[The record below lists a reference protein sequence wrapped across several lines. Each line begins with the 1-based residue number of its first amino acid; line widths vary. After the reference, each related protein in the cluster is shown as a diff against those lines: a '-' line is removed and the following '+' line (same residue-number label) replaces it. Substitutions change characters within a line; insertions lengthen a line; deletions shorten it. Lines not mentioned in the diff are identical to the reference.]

1 MRAGSHLVE
10 AARACCGLRASGAS
24 SACPYPRVLAQA
36 AQIESTLFPLMASHG
51 PHPPVRR
58 HRRVL
63 ELDAPTAVRDLA
75 ACWRALEALA
85 AGHVW
90 PPLTIGGWPR
100 LAAVENWRLGTFGR
114 R

>member
-36 AQIESTLFPLMASHG
+36 AQIESTLFSLMASHG
-51 PHPPVRR
+51 PHPPVHR

-63 ELDAPTAVRDLA
+63 ELDAPTAVQDLGGMLA
-75 ACWRALEALA
+75 AKRALEALA

-90 PPLTIGGWPR
+90 PPL
-100 LAAVENWRLGTFGR
+100 NWRLATFGR